1 MDELMINWGY
11 VLILFILGYFT
22 YKRGA
27 LDLLGSLFM
36 ILMGIVIIFS
46 AGVSWLM
53 LLLIFLILTLGATK
67 YAKAYKTDLGE
78 YEGQRTA
85 KNVISNGIVAFMS
98 YSYCNSRYIS

>member
-67 YAKAYKTDLGE
+67 
-78 YEGQRTA
+78 
-85 KNVISNGIVAFMS
+85 
-98 YSYCNSRYIS
+98 